1 MSTWRIIN
9 ELYTM
14 RSLLLFL
21 IILGVHRLCTK
32 PKKTVDSILS
42 FKLLHFTSKL
52 FDDLRIQIPLLI
64 VHSMQ
69 RWLSPMEVA
78 IWYREVNSISNIQ
91 LHPTFNIRIEVIVD
105 DLNIL
110 VQVED
115 RLYLLL
121 LSFLLVLLFLF
132 GLDFCRIL
140 GFYVKF
146 FAPEHFWLTILVKGY
161 FDIWIFL
168 ILFNLVRILNY
179 CIFIE

>member
-42 FKLLHFTSKL
+42 FKLLHFTAKL

-78 IWYREVNSISNIQ
+78 I
-91 LHPTFNIRIEVIVD
+91 
-105 DLNIL
+105 
-110 VQVED
+110 
-115 RLYLLL
+115 
-121 LSFLLVLLFLF
+121 
-132 GLDFCRIL
+132 
-140 GFYVKF
+140 
-146 FAPEHFWLTILVKGY
+146 
-161 FDIWIFL
+161 
-168 ILFNLVRILNY
+168 
-179 CIFIE
+179 